1 MQNEPM
7 DWGKLLCPKRFGG
20 QEVSNQ
26 QSDSRS
32 DFQRD
37 YDRIIFS
44 SAFRRLQNK
53 TQVFPLPGSVFVHNR
68 LTHSLEVAS
77 VGRSLGNNVV
87 SFINQQTK
95 GKYSTLVDQIPTI
108 VSSACLAHD
117 MGNPPFGHSGEDA
130 IRNYFTQ
137 NAQTYADELTQ
148 EQWNDLIRFEG
159 NANALRLLCQKM
171 EGKREGGFR
180 LSYPV
185 LASIVKYPWE
195 SSKGGKAK
203 MGFFQTEKNWYNL
216 IAREMGLY
224 RKEENPLTFV
234 RHPLV
239 FLVEAADDI
248 CYQIMDIEDAHKL
261 NILSFNNVKDLLL
274 GIFNTETDSKWLDKI
289 NQTLNEVVDENEK
302 VAFLRAMAIGKLT
315 NECSAQFT
323 ENYNAIMQGH
333 LEQSLFNLL
342 SSHLQ
347 NAMGTIKEVSREK
360 IYNHRAVVEIELAG
374 YKIIGTLLE
383 KICPALAGKDDDYAK
398 KVRKLIPS
406 QYINPNASKYHQLMS
421 AIDFVSGMTDVYALE
436 MYRTFEG
443 ISIPGINR

>member
-1 MQNEPM
+1 MHNETM
-7 DWGKLLCPKRFGG
+7 NWSKLLCPKRFGEN
-20 QEVSNQ
+20 EVSSQ
-26 QSDSRS
+26 QSDTRS
-32 DFQRD
+32 NFQKD

-87 SFINQQTK
+87 PFINEQTK
-95 GKYSTLVDQIPTI
+95 GKYATLVEQIPTI
-108 VSSACLAHD
+108 VSTACLAHD

-130 IRNYFTQ
+130 IRNYFIQ
-137 NAQTYADELTQ
+137 NSESIKDGLSH
-148 EQWNDLIRFEG
+148 EQWSDLIRFEG

-195 SSKGGKAK
+195 SSREGEKK
-203 MGFFQTEKNWYNL
+203 MGFFQTEKEWYKH
-216 IAREMGLY
+216 IANEMGLLCQQ
-224 RKEENPLTFV
+224 ENPLMFA

-261 NILSFNNVKDLLL
+261 NILSYKEVKNLLL
-274 GIFNTETDSKWLDKI
+274 GLFDNETDSTWLTKI
-289 NQTLNEVVDENEK
+289 SDTLNEVADENEK

-315 NECSAQFT
+315 NECSLQFT
-323 ENYNAIMQGH
+323 ENYNAIMQGK
-333 LEQSLFNLL
+333 LNKSLFSLL
-342 SSHLQ
+342 PAYMQ
-347 NAMGTIKEVSREK
+347 NAMSTIKTISVNQV
-360 IYNHRAVVEIELAG
+360 YNHRAVVEIELAG
-374 YKIIGTLLE
+374 YKIIGSLLE
-383 KICPALAGKDDDYAK
+383 KICPALATTNTGFSAK
-398 KVRKLIPS
+398 VKKLIPQ
-406 QYINPNASKYHQLMS
+406 QYVTNNNSKYQQLMS

-436 MYRTFEG
+436 LYRTLEG

>member
-1 MQNEPM
+1 M
-7 DWGKLLCPKRFGG
+7 DWGKLLCPKRFDG
-20 QEVSNQ
+20 QEASNQ

-87 SFINQQTK
+87 NFINQQTK
-95 GKYSTLVDQIPTI
+95 GKCANLVEQIPTI

-137 NAQTYADELTQ
+137 NTQLYEHELTP
-148 EQWNDLIRFEG
+148 EQWHDLIRFEG

-185 LASIVKYPWE
+185 LSSIVKYPWE
-195 SSKGGKAK
+195 STKVGKKK
-203 MGFFQTEKNWYNL
+203 MGFFQTEKDWYNH
-216 IAREMGLY
+216 IAQELGLL
-224 RKEENPLTFV
+224 RKEEKPLTFV

-261 NILSFNNVKDLLL
+261 NILSF
-274 GIFNTETDSKWLDKI
+274 
-289 NQTLNEVVDENEK
+289 
-302 VAFLRAMAIGKLT
+302 
-315 NECSAQFT
+315 
-323 ENYNAIMQGH
+323 
-333 LEQSLFNLL
+333 
-342 SSHLQ
+342 
-347 NAMGTIKEVSREK
+347 
-360 IYNHRAVVEIELAG
+360 
-374 YKIIGTLLE
+374 
-383 KICPALAGKDDDYAK
+383 
-398 KVRKLIPS
+398 
-406 QYINPNASKYHQLMS
+406 
-421 AIDFVSGMTDVYALE
+421 
-436 MYRTFEG
+436 
-443 ISIPGINR
+443 

>member
-1 MQNEPM
+1 
-7 DWGKLLCPKRFGG
+7 
-20 QEVSNQ
+20 
-26 QSDSRS
+26 
-32 DFQRD
+32 
-37 YDRIIFS
+37 
-44 SAFRRLQNK
+44 
-53 TQVFPLPGSVFVHNR
+53 
-68 LTHSLEVAS
+68 
-77 VGRSLGNNVV
+77 NVV
-87 SFINQQTK
+87 CFINQQTK
-95 GKYSTLVDQIPTI
+95 GKYSTLVEQIPTI
-108 VSSACLAHD
+108 VTSACLAHD
-117 MGNPPFGHSGEDA
+117 MGNPPFGHSGENA
-130 IRNYFTQ
+130 IRDYFTQ
-137 NAQTYADELTQ
+137 NAHVYKDGLSH
-148 EQWNDLIRFEG
+148 EQWHDLIRFEG

-195 SSKGGKAK
+195 SSKAGKKK
-203 MGFFQTEKNWYNL
+203 MGFFQTEKEWYNL
-216 IAREMGLY
+216 IAHQMGLY
-224 RKEENPLTFV
+224 RKEESPLTFV

-261 NILSFNNVKDLLL
+261 NILSFSDVKELLL
-274 GIFNTETDSKWLDKI
+274 ELFNAETDSKWLDKI
-289 NQTLNEVVDENEK
+289 NQTLIEVVDENEK

-323 ENYNAIMQGH
+323 ENYNTIMQGQ

-347 NAMGTIKEVSREK
+347 NAIGTIKEVSREK
-360 IYNHRAVVEIELAG
+360 IYNHRTVVEIELAG

-383 KICPALAGKDDDYAK
+383 KICPALAGNDDDYTK